1 MCHAGVQSTAVAR
14 GIRGHAPLGKF
25 LRRQSPNSRCS
36 SHIRITAVTTT
47 YTQLSLPCS
56 AVAVTG
62 CGGGGHRRKGG
73 GCCHGTAVTSLRHIL
88 VHSQPN
94 IMMGRLFTRT
104 P

>member
-1 MCHAGVQSTAVAR
+1 MCHAGVRSMAIAR
-14 GIRGHAPLGKF
+14 GVWGHAPLGKF
-25 LRRQSPNSRCS
+25 LRQQSPH
-36 SHIRITAVTTT
+36 SHCGGHSCITAVTTT

-62 CGGGGHRRKGG
+62 HGGSGHRRKGG
-73 GCCHGTAVTSLRHIL
+73 GCRCSTAVTSLRHIP

-94 IMMGRLFTRT
+94 IMMGRMFTRT